1 MRRWWKRNKQA
12 TKQHAIICRKTS
24 SARSIPL
31 ERFFVFSPFRL
42 SLASFSSL
50 KVIFASFWL
59 SVCYR
64 CRVCSICFVFFSS
77 SSSRLHLFCFASSI
91 AGRDRA
97 METRPGCC
105 QCCAYGGTMSS
116 EFLGAHLEAAAAGA
130 GPSVK
135 QLQYVF
141 ISRLASLPYR
151 PSLDN
156 SCWTAQRICIF
167 AGILVTHHRPAEGL
181 VADDDEGRRAGLE
194 SKSGC
199 DKWRRP
205 VRPVCTRSFGNGIE
219 PKGRTTR
226 QTFHHARA
234 SPAWCSPN
242 PVALLHQHKHRN
254 R

>member
-1 MRRWWKRNKQA
+1 MQLVLPDAKMVEKKQ
-12 TKQHAIICRKTS
+12 TSHKTTRDNMSKNIIS
-24 SARSIPL
+24 SLDPFGEIFL
-31 ERFFVFSPFRL
+31 FSPFRL

-91 AGRDRA
+91 AGCDRA

-105 QCCAYGGTMSS
+105 QCCAYGGTLSS

-141 ISRLASLPYR
+141 ISRLASFPYR
-151 PSLDN
+151 P
-156 SCWTAQRICIF
+156 
-167 AGILVTHHRPAEGL
+167 VP
-181 VADDDEGRRAGLE
+181 
-194 SKSGC
+194 
-199 DKWRRP
+199 
-205 VRPVCTRSFGNGIE
+205 
-219 PKGRTTR
+219 R
-226 QTFHHARA
+226 Q
-234 SPAWCSPN
+234 
-242 PVALLHQHKHRN
+242 
-254 R
+254 